1 MASRRVFLQ
10 SILCAAT
17 APILGAVT
25 SSREAVFTPDDVR
38 ADLDSMWTA
47 MLDVGVYPFRTSNR
61 TSVERGYRQAR
72 AAIVKPMTL
81 REAWVAIAPV
91 FGALNDGH
99 VSLAFT
105 QDLNDAARR
114 FPLWFALS
122 DANDALILAGD
133 RTGTIPPGSSIVSVE
148 GVGFAALR
156 NLTLAAFGAQTAVL
170 HRARVTTS
178 GAWPAIA
185 LFGALPQYTVRYIS
199 DGKTADAVVSSADT
213 TGTAVSGGPPYT
225 YATLANGSVGYI
237 EYRSCEDF
245 DRFRTFLQ
253 TTFQTIEDHPVRAL
267 VIDIRQNGGGDSAL
281 NDLLW
286 TYVSNKPFKQYG
298 GTIEKSCARLK
309 SEYGKDRYV
318 QVYGDEAWDAPEGTI
333 LTLGMNPDDGLIIPQ
348 AQPLRYSGPVYLL
361 ISTHTFSS
369 AMSCAL
375 AAKDYGLAT
384 IVGEE
389 TGEPVNSTG
398 EIYEFIAPATKL
410 PLYLTTK
417 YFLAPKPH
425 PDGQGVIPDVI
436 VPTQPQDRAAGRD
449 AVLDKA
455 LALAASAG

>member
-1 MASRRVFLQ
+1 MASRRAFLRIA
-10 SILCAAT
+10 SCAAM
-17 APILGAVT
+17 APFLGAAVP
-25 SSREAVFTPDDVR
+25 SGEAVFAANDVR
-38 ADLDSMWTA
+38 ADLDAMWSA
-47 MLDVGVYPFRTSNR
+47 MLDVGVYPFRTSNQ
-61 TSVERGYRQAR
+61 TDVERGYRQAR
-72 AAIVKPMTL
+72 NGITNSMTQ

-105 QDLNDAARR
+105 DELNNAARR

-122 DANDALILAGD
+122 DRDDSLILAGD
-133 RTGTIPPGSSIVSVE
+133 RTGTIPPGSAIVSVD
-148 GVGFAALR
+148 GVSGSTLR
-156 NLTLAAFGAQTAVL
+156 SLTLAAFGGQTRAL
-170 HRARVTTS
+170 HRARVTMA
-178 GAWPAIA
+178 GAWSAIA
-185 LFGALPQYTVRYIS
+185 LFGDRAAYTVRYTNE
-199 DGKTADAVVSSADT
+199 GKTAEAAVSSADV

-225 YATLANGSVGYI
+225 YTTLAANVGYI
-237 EYRSCEDF
+237 DYRSCEDLE
-245 DRFRTFLQ
+245 RFHTFLNA
-253 TTFQTIEDHPVRAL
+253 TFQAIKSSPVRAL

-309 SEYGKDRYV
+309 SAYGKDRYV
-318 QVYGDEAWDAPEGTI
+318 QIYGDDAWNAADGSI
-333 LTLGMNPDDGLIIPQ
+333 LQFGMSPVDDLVMPQ
-348 AQPLRYSGPVYLL
+348 PQPLRYRGPVYLL
-361 ISTHTFSS
+361 TSTHTFSS

-410 PLYLTTK
+410 RVYLTTK
-417 YFLAPKPH
+417 YFVAPKPH
-425 PDGQGVIPDVI
+425 PDGQGVVPDVA
-436 VPTQPQDRAAGRD
+436 VATQPQDRAAGRD

-455 LALAASAG
+455 LALAATA